1 MNTIPHPNT
10 MIENISTI
18 DGSQIKL
25 GKQKDL
31 NEDSFINGYVTIIK
45 NVGKPD
51 EQILC
56 KDKHNLLTTDGRDFF
71 HDQVYTN
78 TTAGTRGANFIALT
92 TDETGA
98 AAGDTTLPDEIATG
112 GLERAVAT
120 GITHTNDTNVTT
132 LVKTFTASATHTA
145 VQMSGTFNASSG
157 GILAHEAV
165 FTAVTLVSSDTLQV
179 TWTLTLG

>member
-1 MNTIPHPNT
+1 MTSCVEHVTN
-10 MIENISTI
+10 I
-18 DGSQIKL
+18 DGSQVKL
-25 GKQKDL
+25 GKQKEL
-31 NEDSFINGYVTIIK
+31 KEDSLSNGYVTIIK

-56 KDKHNLLTTDGRDFF
+56 KDQHNLLTTDGRDFF
-71 HDQVYTN
+71 HAQVYTN
-78 TTAGTRGANFIALT
+78 TSAGTQGANYIALT
-92 TDETGA
+92 TDSTGA
-98 AAGDTTLPDEIATG
+98 AAGDTTLPDEIDSG
-112 GLERAVAT
+112 GLERAIAT
-120 GITHTNDTNVTT
+120 SITHTDDTNVTT

-145 VQMSGTFNASSG
+145 VQMSGTFNAASV